1 MIDIHSHL
9 FTGSWKEILSL
20 NSLTEKNAISPN
32 GNRFISTICS
42 IYRLD
47 PIMILGGIPEWHE
60 TMRQMNQLIDN
71 WK

>member
-47 PIMILGGIPEWHE
+47 PIMILGGIPE
-60 TMRQMNQLIDN
+60 
-71 WK
+71 